1 MSISEKKEAWQEKMV
16 AKNLAKSPERK
27 AEFRT
32 TSNIEMERCF
42 TPGFDY
48 PGL

>member
-1 MSISEKKEAWQEKMV
+1 MSIKDSKQKWNEKV
-16 AKNLAKSPERK
+16 AKSIAKSPERMEK
-27 AEFRT
+27 FLT

-48 PGL
+48 PRL